1 VEDRDM
7 SDVTFKRPDGKDCA
21 GYLVEPKE
29 GATAPGV
36 VVIQEWWGLNDQI
49 KGVANRY
56 AELGFRALVPDLYR
70 GKVGLDAK
78 EAEHL
83 MTGLNF
89 GEAAGLDVRGAVQ
102 FLKRTS
108 KKVGVTGYCM
118 GGALTLLA
126 AANVAELDAAS
137 PWYGFPP
144 LEYLDASKIK
154 VPLLGHFATQ
164 DAFFPI
170 AAVDELERKLAAAG
184 VEFVFHRYD
193 AQHAF
198 ANEAPPDPSV
208 PTRYDEKAAELAWS
222 RTVAFFAA
230 NLRG

>member
-1 VEDRDM
+1 M
-7 SDVTFKRPDGKDCA
+7 TQVTFKRPDGQECS
-21 GYLVEPKE
+21 GYLVEPTA
-29 GATAPGV
+29 GAAAPAV
-36 VVIQEWWGLNDQI
+36 VVIQEWWGVNEQI
-49 KGVANRY
+49 KGVAQRY

-83 MTGLNF
+83 MSGLNF

-108 KKVGVTGYCM
+108 KRVGVTGYCM

-126 AANVAELDAAS
+126 AANVPEIDAAV

-144 LEYLDASKIK
+144 LEYLDATKIK
-154 VPLLGHFATQ
+154 APLLGHFATQ

-170 AAVDELERKLAAAG
+170 ATVKELESKLETAG
-184 VEFVFHRYD
+184 VRYEFYRYD

-198 ANEAPPDPSV
+198 ANEAPPDPNV
-208 PTRYDEKAAELAWS
+208 PTRYDAKAAELAWQ
-222 RTVAFFAA
+222 RTVDF
-230 NLRG
+230 LGKHLK

>member
-1 VEDRDM
+1 M
-7 SDVTFKRPDGKDCA
+7 SQITFKRPDGEDCA
-21 GYLVEPKE
+21 GYLVEPQA
-29 GATAPGV
+29 GTSAPGV
-36 VVIQEWWGLNDQI
+36 VVLQEWWGVNDQI

-56 AELGFRALVPDLYR
+56 AELGLRALVPDLYR

-83 MTGLNF
+83 MSGLDF
-89 GEAAGLDVRGAVQ
+89 GQAAGLDVRGAVQ
-102 FLKRTS
+102 YLKRTS

-126 AANVAELDAAS
+126 AANVPEIDAAV

-144 LEYLDASKIK
+144 LEYIDATKIK
-154 VPLLGHFATQ
+154 APLLGHFATH

-170 AAVDELERKLAAAG
+170 ATVAELERKLDAAH
-184 VEFVFHRYD
+184 VRYEFHRYE

-198 ANEAPPDPSV
+198 ANESPPDQTV
-208 PTRYDEKAAELAWS
+208 AVRYDPKAAETAWQ
-222 RTVAFFAA
+222 RTVAFFDRH
-230 NLRG
+230 LRA

>member
-1 VEDRDM
+1 MAE
-7 SDVTFKRPDGKDCA
+7 VTFKRPDGKDCA
-21 GYLVEPKE
+21 GYLVEPKA
-29 GATAPGV
+29 GPAAPGI
-36 VVIQEWWGLNDQI
+36 VVIQEWWGVNDQI
-49 KGVANRY
+49 KGVAKRY
-56 AELGFRALVPDLYR
+56 AELGYRALVPDLYR

-102 FLKRTS
+102 YLKRTS
-108 KKVGVTGYCM
+108 RKVGVTGYCM

-126 AANVAELDAAS
+126 AANVPEVDAAS

-164 DAFFPI
+164 DAFFSI
-170 AAVDELERKLAAAG
+170 ATVDELATKLKAAG
-184 VEFVFHRYD
+184 VTFEFHRYD

-198 ANEAPPDPSV
+198 ANEAPPDPNV
-208 PTRYDEKAAELAWS
+208 PTRYDAKSAELAWT
-222 RTVAFFAA
+222 RTVAFFAKH
-230 NLRG
+230 LK

>member
-1 VEDRDM
+1 M
-7 SDVTFKRPDGKDCA
+7 TNVTFKRPDGQDCS
-21 GYLVEPKE
+21 GYLVEPQA
-29 GATAPGV
+29 GAAAPAV
-36 VVIQEWWGLNDQI
+36 VVIQEWWGVNEQI
-49 KGVANRY
+49 KGVAQRY

-83 MTGLNF
+83 MSGLNF

-102 FLKRTS
+102 YLKRTS

-126 AANVAELDAAS
+126 AANVPEIDAAV

-144 LEYLDASKIK
+144 LEYLDASKVK

-170 AAVDELERKLAAAG
+170 AAVKDLESKLEAAG
-184 VEFVFHRYD
+184 VRYEFYRYD

-198 ANEAPPDPSV
+198 ANESPPDPKV
-208 PTRYDEKAAELAWS
+208 PTRYDAKAAELAWQ
-222 RTVAFFAA
+222 RTVEFFGRH
-230 NLRG
+230 LK